1 MTEITNAYD
10 WNGRTIIGSDGEK
23 IGKVD
28 ELYLDRQ
35 SDQPE
40 WARVHTG
47 FLGTKRSFVPLAGA
61 SPKGEDVVVRVS
73 KAQVKDA
80 PGVDPD
86 GELSEQEEMSSTVR
100 ALRRALHRAGH
111 GDGPGSCRV
120 RPATNTGMTSAARP
134 PTTP

>member
-35 SDQPE
+35 NDQPE

-80 PGVDPD
+80 PGVDPTA
-86 GELSEQEEMSSTVR
+86 SRRKWHCSSTTACPTPSR
-100 ALRRALHRAGH
+100 A
-111 GDGPGSCRV
+111 P
-120 RPATNTGMTSAARP
+120 
-134 PTTP
+134 